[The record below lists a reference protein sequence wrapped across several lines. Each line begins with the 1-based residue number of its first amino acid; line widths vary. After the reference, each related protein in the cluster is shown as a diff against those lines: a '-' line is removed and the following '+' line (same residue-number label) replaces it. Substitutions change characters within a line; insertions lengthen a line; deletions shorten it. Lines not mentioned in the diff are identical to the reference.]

1 MLVGD
6 RMSKP
11 VITIHPETSMK
22 DALELMEREHVHRL
36 PVVDKKGK
44 LVGIISERELYKE
57 YPSEATTLSVWELN
71 YLLKEITIEKLM
83 TRDVTT
89 VTEDTPLEEAA
100 RIMVDKDFSGIPVV
114 RDDKVVGMITE
125 TDLFKIFLEML
136 GARNPGVRLTVLM
149 PETPGALMKVTEA
162 IFKIGGNIEAVGTFL
177 GESTANREIT
187 IKVEDVEMEAL
198 REAVTPYVEKI
209 LDIREMLMV

>member
-71 YLLKEITIEKLM
+71 YLLKEITIEKLV

-187 IKVEDVEMEAL
+187 IKVEDVEMKAL
-198 REAVTPYVEKI
+198 REAVIPYVEKI

>member
-177 GESTANREIT
+177 GDSTANREIT

-198 REAVTPYVEKI
+198 REAVTPHVEKI

>member
-177 GESTANREIT
+177 GDSTANREIT

-198 REAVTPYVEKI
+198 REAVAPHVEKI

>member
-1 MLVGD
+1 
-6 RMSKP
+6 
-11 VITIHPETSMK
+11 MK

-177 GESTANREIT
+177 GDSTANREIT

>member
-1 MLVGD
+1 
-6 RMSKP
+6 
-11 VITIHPETSMK
+11 MK

-187 IKVEDVEMEAL
+187 IKVEDVEMGAL
-198 REAVTPYVEKI
+198 RDAVTPHVEKI

>member
-1 MLVGD
+1 
-6 RMSKP
+6 
-11 VITIHPETSMK
+11 MK

>member
-1 MLVGD
+1 
-6 RMSKP
+6 
-11 VITIHPETSMK
+11 MK

-136 GARNPGVRLTVLM
+136 GALNPGVRLTVLM
-149 PETPGALMKVTEA
+149 PETPGALMKVT
-162 IFKIGGNIEAVGTFL
+162 
-177 GESTANREIT
+177 
-187 IKVEDVEMEAL
+187 
-198 REAVTPYVEKI
+198 
-209 LDIREMLMV
+209 

>member
-177 GESTANREIT
+177 GDSTANREIT

>member
-136 GARNPGVRLTVLM
+136 GARNPGVRLTVLL

-177 GESTANREIT
+177 GESTANREVT
-187 IKVEDVEMEAL
+187 IKVEEVEMAAL
-198 REAVTPYVEKI
+198 REAVTPHVEKI

>member
-177 GESTANREIT
+177 GDSTANREIT

-198 REAVTPYVEKI
+198 REAVAPYVEKI

>member
-177 GESTANREIT
+177 GDSTANREIT
-187 IKVEDVEMEAL
+187 IKVEDVEMKAL
-198 REAVTPYVEKI
+198 REAVIPYVEKI